1 MAWAKS
7 MNALGIWRMLSIAC
21 VYTGLV
27 TLAELTFGNPAFP
40 ATLWSFTGLP
50 AYSWSVP
57 VHAAGFVVLVLA
69 NRLFFRKPLYVPVLA
84 SLGFFFV
91 AELANL
97 AFFRY
102 FEYTQLAPFGPY
114 AAFLAVILLYAFLCA
129 FCSFLLRKV
138 MVAIPVRR

>member
-1 MAWAKS
+1 MSFK
-7 MNALGIWRMLSIAC
+7 ALGAWWLVLVAS
-21 VYTGLV
+21 VYAGLV
-27 TLAELTFGNPAFP
+27 ALAELTFGNLAFP
-40 ATLWSFTGLP
+40 MTLWSFRGIP

-57 VHAAGFVVLVLA
+57 VHVAGFAVLVLT
-69 NRLFFRKPLYVPVLA
+69 NRLFFRKPLYAPVLV

-102 FEYTQLAPFGPY
+102 FEYTQLKPLGPY
-114 AAFLAVILLYAFLCA
+114 PAFLAVILLYAFLCA